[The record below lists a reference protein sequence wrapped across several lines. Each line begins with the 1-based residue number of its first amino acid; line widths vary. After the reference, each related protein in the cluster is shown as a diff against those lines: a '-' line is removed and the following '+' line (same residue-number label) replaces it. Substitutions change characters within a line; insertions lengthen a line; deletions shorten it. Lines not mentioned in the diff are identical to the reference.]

1 MASTNSTAS
10 STTTTISSIAVQSG
24 NTRLVIALLQVSLD
38 TLVPMDL
45 DTARS

>member
-10 STTTTISSIAVQSG
+10 TTTISSIAVQSG

-38 TLVPMDL
+38 TRHL